1 MELAYLDS
9 SFILVEY
16 SHKCLKLDYIFAEQ
30 GSKEMVTSNKETLE
44 GAIRDKY
51 QKKSSVKVNIGSLFE
66 HLFFLNR
73 CSHKFLQMEF
83 HSFFHMVNS
92 FFMKRK

>member
-1 MELAYLDS
+1 M
-9 SFILVEY
+9 
-16 SHKCLKLDYIFAEQ
+16 FAEQ
-30 GSKEMVTSNKETLE
+30 GSKEMMTSERESLK
-44 GAIRDKY
+44 GAIGDKY
-51 QKKSSVKVNIGSLFE
+51 QKKSSVRVNIGSLFE